1 MLACNVGSR
10 GWTPGISVLRTLS
23 ANFFRK
29 LSFIRRTTYYL
40 VYHKGRFALNFL
52 GNYSLLSTLIDY
64 PKLLRIST
72 CYFNNHGGHIHI
84 SFRYIHLHGS
94 SPSVSNVHS
103 WNRRLQPR
111 NHSGATVGPER
122 ARENQNLAVAKNPMY
137 ADSSVV
143 SDIFCKLVVS
153 GQLYSRRFK
162 RHMLLWPRQIY
173 TYKQW

>member
-122 ARENQNLAVAKNPMY
+122 ARENQNLAVAKKPNVCWFFRCQWY
-137 ADSSVV
+137 ILQVSCIRSVV
-143 SDIFCKLVVS
+143 LKEIQTTDAFMTSS
-153 GQLYSRRFK
+153 ELY
-162 RHMLLWPRQIY
+162 L
-173 TYKQW
+173 